1 MIYQRHLQTQSR
13 RGIFAKTRFLC
24 TSRKYVTHEKMV
36 VYNIHVCFVFK
47 KQSLNIF
54 KIMLMLGRCVL
65 SIPKLVTCT
74 KKIADTRVKLS
85 HNMLICFL
93 SRILLIKSFLWM
105 WMLLIPMGISYC
117 SHCRP
122 LLETAPF
129 CIVMKLTNPLTE
141 RKDRPG
147 KRYCKT
153 DVFTWE
159 QYFYA
164 MPCKR

>member
-65 SIPKLVTCT
+65 SIPKLVTY
-74 KKIADTRVKLS
+74 IHVLRKLLTHVS
-85 HNMLICFL
+85 NFPIICWYASF
-93 SRILLIKSFLWM
+93 SRILWIRSFLWM
-105 WMLLIPMGISYC
+105 WMLLIPMGISCC

-122 LLETAPF
+122 LQETAPF
-129 CIVMKLTNPLTE
+129 FIVMKLTNPLTE

-153 DVFTWE
+153 NVFT
-159 QYFYA
+159 
-164 MPCKR
+164 

>member
-85 HNMLICFL
+85 HNMLICILFQNSVDKIISMDVDATDPNGNFL
-93 SRILLIKSFLWM
+93 LFTLQTSPGNSSILY
-105 WMLLIPMGISYC
+105 SYEINKP
-117 SHCRP
+117 S
-122 LLETAPF
+122 
-129 CIVMKLTNPLTE
+129 N
-141 RKDRPG
+141 RK
-147 KRYCKT
+147 KRQTRQK
-153 DVFTWE
+153 VL
-159 QYFYA
+159 
-164 MPCKR
+164 